1 MHTMSAK
8 VGERTWEGA
17 GEGGG
22 QGVRLKH
29 REKLLAG
36 SPPSG
41 KSNDR
46 KLQNPG
52 LKLYQKKP

>member
-1 MHTMSAK
+1 MSAK